1 MFEMTQ
7 KDNEVIL
14 TLEGDMVA
22 GRLGDLR
29 EQIHALADQ
38 KVNIT
43 LNLKTVNVIDSTMVG
58 MLISTQN
65 LLRQKG
71 KKLVLSGVS
80 DDIVKML
87 KIMRLDRHFEVIPR

>member
-1 MFEMTQ
+1 MFEIVKNNDETTI
-7 KDNEVIL
+7 K
-14 TLEGDMVA
+14 LEGDMVA

-29 EQIHALADQ
+29 EEIHAIAKSAAVIILD
-38 KVNIT
+38 
-43 LNLKTVNVIDSTMVG
+43 LKAVNVIDSTMVG

-65 LLRQKG
+65 LLKQHNG
-71 KKLVLSGVS
+71 KLVLSDVS